1 MLPSSQTE
9 TMTGYYS
16 VYQFSKESAAKF
28 NSSLDEQLIKKDELY
43 SDELIL
49 DFDNGSEKANEFC
62 KYLQLNNINYKVY
75 FSGSKGFHI
84 YIKTLPLRGSGIF
97 KIHKQYCK
105 ELQLDIDY
113 SLFRANSIITIPGTP
128 HRETKV
134 IKAVVESF
142 EGDLLDLSNV
152 VVPVEPEPIK
162 IDIDTSNLIFRRIT
176 RILETPATVGNRHI
190 EMYNTVK
197 DLNSIDLSE
206 GTIRELAEFINNKS
220 DNPLSE
226 ERLERAIDQGL
237 KFRNYKTDK

>member
-1 MLPSSQTE
+1 
-9 TMTGYYS
+9 
-16 VYQFSKESAAKF
+16 
-28 NSSLDEQLIKKDELY
+28 
-43 SDELIL
+43 
-49 DFDNGSEKANEFC
+49 
-62 KYLQLNNINYKVY
+62 
-75 FSGSKGFHI
+75 
-84 YIKTLPLRGSGIF
+84 
-97 KIHKQYCK
+97 
-105 ELQLDIDY
+105 
-113 SLFRANSIITIPGTP
+113 
-128 HRETKV
+128 
-134 IKAVVESF
+134 
-142 EGDLLDLSNV
+142 